1 MNETDKRNAK
11 RYRGKNVHKDRYSKE
26 ARKDK
31 DIRKFGYHITD
42 HAVVRYLD
50 RVMHQPIERYR
61 HERIVPAGKADEVSG
76 WKEGYEKYIELN
88 NYQLV
93 IKNQTVVTV
102 LPPKGG

>member
-1 MNETDKRNAK
+1 M
-11 RYRGKNVHKDRYSKE
+11 
-26 ARKDK
+26 
-31 DIRKFGYHITD
+31 
-42 HAVVRYLD
+42 
-50 RVMHQPIERYR
+50 P
-61 HERIVPAGKADEVSG
+61 GKADEVSG

>member
-1 MNETDKRNAK
+1 VPNDKE
-11 RYRGKNVHKDRYSKE
+11 Y
-26 ARKDK
+26 
-31 DIRKFGYHITD
+31 
-42 HAVVRYLD
+42 
-50 RVMHQPIERYR
+50 
-61 HERIVPAGKADEVSG
+61 EVSH